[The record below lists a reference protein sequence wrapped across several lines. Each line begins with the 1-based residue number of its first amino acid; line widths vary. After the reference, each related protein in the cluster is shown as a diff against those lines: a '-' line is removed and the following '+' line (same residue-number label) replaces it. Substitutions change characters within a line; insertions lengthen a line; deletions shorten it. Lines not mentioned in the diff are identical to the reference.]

1 MRTTF
6 IFNLITFILSIITL
20 FKGLFINKDFSRY
33 FIANNDNN
41 LIDERSKFYCNK
53 NQLRNS
59 LNFVHTTN
67 LITALETYI
76 KYQILYLSIPLIIFL
91 KNSLK
96 NLFLNL

>member
-6 IFNLITFILSIITL
+6 IFNLITFLLSIITL

-33 FIANNDNN
+33 FITNNDNN

-53 NQLRNS
+53 KQLRNS

-76 KYQILYLSIPLIIFL
+76 KIPNIVNHF
-91 KNSLK
+91 
-96 NLFLNL
+96 